1 MEQDTMIERTLYSNW
16 PFLFGRQH
24 WWWLSAAALLISQ
37 IAEILVSWVFLG
49 QLFSLPIHID
59 TTMDLSQSQFAVED
73 DDVDEQGEISYNHEL
88 VEEMWAE
95 RCAKSCQFL
104 SRMTCYMFGGQHV
117 NSTSEFGDVARAL
130 ADYLETRGVLNVV
143 PSDIVVGL
151 VVLQR
156 LQRQRVYAA
165 RMEFI
170 QDMERGNASE
180 ESNRIEDEGSAVSL
194 SRRKVSSSEIRRR
207 ASSQCL
213 EEQQQTTSRSKT
225 EDLLLSSEWN
235 SKKQSIDT
243 ISKRIQNSK
252 HHRTLYRRIVRDGS
266 YQQEER
272 ALMNRSE
279 FSELHMLEEAARYSR
294 YALAIYTWV
303 LYLYVHPVAGPA
315 RLVMKSGCACAF
327 RNNRSRAQSIAT
339 NLVPFVDVNGRIE
352 GDNLCETHKSA
363 ILLTAGLEES
373 DIIYVQLKS
382 SFTDNPYCILLDHKW
397 KSVVVSIRGTFSLE
411 DCITDVL
418 LEPESLEQLG
428 EDFCFDAQNQY
439 CHGGVLTCVRNVYR
453 DLERHGLLDELLLG
467 DDARVPDYT
476 LRLVGHSLGAAT
488 CTLLSYMLRTKFP
501 SLRCVTYSPP
511 GGTLT
516 WEMAT
521 GCKEW
526 CTSCVLDSDLVPRLS
541 LAAMERLRDEVLDLI
556 GRIRVNK
563 IEVARHFV
571 HSSALWGLRLC
582 NEQEL
587 EDQEALVR
595 SMKEVLYE
603 PGEVPASEYQQQLE
617 RFNNI
622 QAERR
627 RRRGKRRD
635 VQLFPPGRI
644 LHLAKTGEKRS
655 CIAGLAKLVTCCTT
669 NIGSQYVPIWVEND
683 DLNEII
689 VSPTMGTDHFPNR
702 MRSILEMVAGEFG
715 LQTP

>member
-1 MEQDTMIERTLYSNW
+1 MIGRTLYRGW
-16 PFLFGRQH
+16 PFIFGSKH
-24 WWWLSAAALLISQ
+24 WWWLSAAALFISQ
-37 IAEILVSWVFLG
+37 IAEILVSWVFLW
-49 QLFSLPIHID
+49 QLFSLPVHID
-59 TTMDLSQSQFAVED
+59 TTMDLAESQFAI
-73 DDVDEQGEISYNHEL
+73 VDEEEEEEEGEISYNHEL

-95 RCAKSCQFL
+95 RCANSCQFL
-104 SRMTCYMFGGQHV
+104 SSMTCYMFGGQHV

-151 VVLQR
+151 AVLQR
-156 LQRQRVYAA
+156 LQRQRVYSA
-165 RMEFI
+165 RMGFI
-170 QDMERGNASE
+170 QDMEQANASE
-180 ESNRIEDEGSAVSL
+180 DSKIIEDEGNTVSL
-194 SRRKVSSSEIRRR
+194 SRRKVFSSEIRRR
-207 ASSQCL
+207 ASSQSL
-213 EEQQQTTSRSKT
+213 EEQPESSNRPRS
-225 EDLLLSSEWN
+225 EDLLFSPDTNVKKQNVESI
-235 SKKQSIDT
+235 SKKIH
-243 ISKRIQNSK
+243 NSK

-272 ALMNRSE
+272 ALLNRTE

-303 LYLYVHPVAGPA
+303 LYLYVHPIAGPA
-315 RLVMKSGCACAF
+315 RLVMRSGCACAF
-327 RNNRSRAQSIAT
+327 RDKRSHSQTIAT
-339 NLVPFVDVNGRIE
+339 SLMEFVDENGRIE

-363 ILLTAGLEES
+363 ILLTASLDES
-373 DIIYVQLKS
+373 DLIYVQLKS

-397 KSVVVSIRGTFSLE
+397 KSVVVSVRGTFSLE

-428 EDFCFDAQNQY
+428 EDFGFDAPNQY
-439 CHGGVLTCVRNVYR
+439 CHGGVLACVRNVYR
-453 DLERHGLLDELLLG
+453 DLERHGLLDSLLLG
-467 DDARVPDYT
+467 DDARFPDYT

-488 CTLLSYMLRTKFP
+488 CTLLSYMLRRKFP
-501 SLRCVTYSPP
+501 SLRCVAFSPP
-511 GGTLT
+511 GGTFT

-526 CTSCVLDSDLVPRLS
+526 CTSSVLDSDLVPRLS

-571 HSSALWGLRLC
+571 HSSAIWGLRLC

-587 EDQEALVR
+587 EDQEELAR

-603 PGEVPASEYQQQLE
+603 PEEVPSSEYQQQLG
-617 RFNNI
+617 RFNSI

-635 VQLFPPGRI
+635 VQLFPAGRI
-644 LHLAKTGEKRS
+644 LHLVKTGEKRS
-655 CIAGLAKLVTCCTT
+655 CIAGFAKFVTCCTT
-669 NIGSQYVPIWVEND
+669 NIGSQYIPVWVEND

-702 MRSILEMVAGEFG
+702 MRSILEMVAAEFG
-715 LQTP
+715 LQNP